1 MTTDAS
7 APMDRWNT
15 LPWTHIQRNV
25 FKLQKRIY
33 RASCRGDV
41 PTVRKLQR
49 LMMHSWSAKLL
60 AVRRVTQDNRGKRT
74 AGIDGVQSLTA
85 HQRLKLAQTLT
96 LDETARPVRR
106 AWILKPGSLDKRPLG
121 IPTMTDRA
129 RQTMVKYALEP
140 EWEARFAP
148 NSYGFRPGRSCHDAI
163 TALRTAIGHK
173 AKYVLDADI
182 EKCFDRINQTALLAK
197 VNPGPRLRRQLKA
210 WLQAGAVDQGTWFP
224 TEAGTMQGSPLSPL
238 LANIALHGLE
248 TSIRSRFPRSGSRGF
263 QSPNVVVY
271 ADDLVILHEDHA
283 IIQRCQDAV
292 TTWLHTMGLML
303 KPSKTRITHTLDME
317 PEKPGFDFLGFHIQQ
332 HPAGKTTSG
341 KDCRGRLHGFK
352 TYITP
357 SSTAI
362 QRHVDALRQT
372 IARHKH
378 ADQAR
383 LIQALNP
390 QIRGWSQYYAP
401 VRSARRFQKLDNTLY
416 AMLWGWAIHRHPNTS
431 KHRIARKYWRVDE
444 GQGWTFQ
451 PSNSRTRLL
460 RHDHTP
466 HRRYVKVQGTRS
478 PYDGDWVYWST
489 RLGRHP
495 EVKPQIARLLKQQ
508 QGTCKACGLHFTEED
523 PIEVDHI
530 IPKAQGGK
538 ETRDNLQLLHRH
550 CHTRKTARDRS
561 RYGTDDKRHVVEEP
575 DDAKASRPVLK
586 PSRGGDTPA

>member
-15 LPWTHIQRNV
+15 LPWTRVQRNV

-33 RASCRGDV
+33 RAASRGDI
-41 PTVRKLQR
+41 PTVRKLQGLLR
-49 LMMHSWSAKLL
+49 HSWSAKLL
-60 AVRRVTQDNRGKRT
+60 AVRRVTQDNRGKKT
-74 AGIDGVQSLTA
+74 AGIDGVKSLTA
-85 HQRLKLAQTLT
+85 KQRLRLAQTLT
-96 LDETARPVRR
+96 LDGTASPVRR
-106 AWILKPGSLDKRPLG
+106 AWIPKPGSPDKRPLG

-129 RQTMVKYALEP
+129 RQTVAKYALEP

-148 NSYGFRPGRSCHDAI
+148 TSYGFRPGRSCHDAI
-163 TALRTAIGHK
+163 TAIRTAIGHK

-182 EKCFDRINQTALLAK
+182 EKCFDQIDQPALLAK
-197 VNPGPRLRRQLKA
+197 VNASPSLRRQLKA
-210 WLQAGAVDQGTWFP
+210 WLQAGAVDQGMWFP
-224 TEAGTMQGSPLSPL
+224 IEAGTMQGSPLSPL

-248 TSIRSRFPRSGSRGF
+248 THIRTRFPRSGSRGF
-263 QSPNVVVY
+263 QSPNVIVY
-271 ADDLVILHEDHA
+271 ADDLVILHEDHT
-283 IIQRCQDAV
+283 IIQRCQDEV
-292 TTWLHTMGLML
+292 TTWLHMMGLML
-303 KPSKTRITHTLDME
+303 KPSKTRITHTLE
-317 PEKPGFDFLGFHIQQ
+317 RGSEKPGFDFLGFRIQQ
-332 HPAGKTTSG
+332 YPAGKTKSG
-341 KDCRGRLHGFK
+341 RDCRGRLHGFS
-352 TYITP
+352 TSITP
-357 SSTAI
+357 SPTAI

-378 ADQAR
+378 AEQER

-401 VRSARRFQKLDNTLY
+401 VRSARLFQKLDNTLY
-416 AMLWGWAIHRHPNTS
+416 AMLWGWAVHRHPNTS
-431 KHRIARKYWRVDE
+431 KHRIARKYWRVDD
-444 GQGWTFQ
+444 GQGWSFQ
-451 PSNSRTRLL
+451 PPKSRTRLL
-460 RHDHTP
+460 RHAHTP

-478 PYDGDWVYWST
+478 PYDGDWAYWST

-508 QGTCKACGLHFTEED
+508 QGRCNACGLHFTEED

-530 IPKAQGGK
+530 IPKGQGGK

-550 CHTRKTARDRS
+550 CHAGKTTQERGR
-561 RYGTDDKRHVVEEP
+561 RGMDDKHHVAEEP